1 MKDDLPESVALFEL
15 AERLLHLLERVGRRG
30 AAAWRRPRRW
40 LAFWPASYCSLAD
53 LLLLG

>member
-40 LAFWPASYCSLAD
+40 LAFLA
-53 LLLLG
+53 G